1 MALFGSS
8 GEQSLTIVIKA
19 RNEATAAFSK
29 VESQVKSFAKTNEAA
44 LKNIRMAGLAVV
56 GAVASVGAIA
66 VKAAAEAEKEMAK
79 FNATLATMGRAGEL
93 ARGGILKA
101 ADAARRLG
109 FDDEEAAN
117 TIAQLFQRTGD
128 LSKALE
134 LNALAMDL
142 ARAKGISLSE
152 AGKLISMVMSGNARA
167 LKLYGIEISDTL
179 PPLEALEELQKR
191 VAGQSEAYAS
201 TFAGQTQVLKEQMN
215 QLAETVGT
223 ALLPKLTAAVTS
235 INNVTAAVNEWV
247 QAHPTSTAAIGAI
260 TAGIGGM
267 AVAVSSV
274 ALILPKVI
282 GYVRGFATLIARTNP
297 ALLALSTAIGIVFG
311 QLSAFGDEVGGIGR
325 AWELTVMQ
333 MAIGF
338 YKLVDALP
346 FIDMTKQIAQ
356 LEAEMDALVRTS
368 IKPVTS
374 AAKAMGNVTTDAF
387 SDMSDSADDAAK
399 KIKEI
404 QRAIV
409 DAKTTLEGFQKAL
422 LADDQAAAQAYVEQE
437 RKVSDL
443 RKAIAGEDDEAQ
455 RAELQAEL
463 DRETAA
469 LNKATPQFA
478 GALSPFVGEQRRRA
492 GLTDFERELEDV
504 NARRT
509 DRIREDLPQIILNI
523 NFNDAVAGDE
533 GIQQIIMKTIQ
544 QLNRETALGFAGR

>member
-1 MALFGSS
+1 
-8 GEQSLTIVIKA
+8 
-19 RNEATAAFSK
+19 
-29 VESQVKSFAKTNEAA
+29 
-44 LKNIRMAGLAVV
+44 
-56 GAVASVGAIA
+56 
-66 VKAAAEAEKEMAK
+66 
-79 FNATLATMGRAGEL
+79 
-93 ARGGILKA
+93 
-101 ADAARRLG
+101 
-109 FDDEEAAN
+109 
-117 TIAQLFQRTGD
+117 
-128 LSKALE
+128 
-134 LNALAMDL
+134 
-142 ARAKGISLSE
+142 
-152 AGKLISMVMSGNARA
+152 
-167 LKLYGIEISDTL
+167 
-179 PPLEALEELQKR
+179 
-191 VAGQSEAYAS
+191 
-201 TFAGQTQVLKEQMN
+201 
-215 QLAETVGT
+215 
-223 ALLPKLTAAVTS
+223 
-235 INNVTAAVNEWV
+235 
-247 QAHPTSTAAIGAI
+247 
-260 TAGIGGM
+260 
-267 AVAVSSV
+267 
-274 ALILPKVI
+274 
-282 GYVRGFATLIARTNP
+282 
-297 ALLALSTAIGIVFG
+297 
-311 QLSAFGDEVGGIGR
+311 
-325 AWELTVMQ
+325 